1 MTANTNAPYADTLLD
16 PVKLG
21 DLTLPNRILMA
32 PLTRA
37 RTPDSVPG
45 ELQQA
50 YYGQRAGAGLIISE
64 ATNISPTAR
73 GYVYTP
79 GIWTDEQ
86 EAGWKGVVQAV
97 HAKGG
102 RMALQLWHVGRVSHE
117 MVQPDGQQPV
127 APSALRGEGA
137 QCFVEF
143 EDGTSGRHPT
153 STPRALETDEI
164 PQLIEDYRQAAVRAK
179 RAGFDMIEVHA
190 ANAYLLNQ
198 FMATGT
204 NQRTDQYGGSV
215 ENRAR
220 LTLEVVDAVAEVF
233 GPERTGIR
241 LTPFIEIFGLT
252 DDEPEEMAF
261 YMAEQLSRRGIAYV
275 HVNEPDWAGGDIKF
289 SDDFRRAL
297 RERVTGA
304 LIFCGHYDG
313 ESAARIIDEGIA
325 DAVAI
330 GRPYI
335 ANPDLVERIRLG
347 AEFNEQDPDTFYG
360 GGAKGYT
367 DYPFLDN
374 GHDRRG

>member
-1 MTANTNAPYADTLLD
+1 MAHDALLT
-16 PVKLG
+16 PVRFG
-21 DLTLPNRILMA
+21 NLTLPNRILMA

-37 RTPDSVPG
+37 RTPDSIPG

-50 YYGQRAGAGLIISE
+50 YYSQRAGSGLIISE

-102 RMALQLWHVGRVSHE
+102 RIALQLWHVGRVSHE
-117 MVQPDGQQPV
+117 MVQPDGQPPV
-127 APSALRGEGA
+127 APSALKGEGA

-143 EDGTSGRHPT
+143 EDGSSGRHET

-164 PQLIEDYRQAAVRAK
+164 AGIVDDYRQAAIRAK

-198 FMATGT
+198 FMATGS
-204 NQRTDQYGGSV
+204 NQRTDQYGGSL

-220 LTLEVVDAVAEVF
+220 LPLEVVDAIAEVF

-241 LTPFIEIFGLT
+241 MSPFIEIFGLS

-261 YMAEQLSRRGIAYV
+261 YMADQLSKRGIAYL
-275 HVNEPDWAGGDIKF
+275 HINEPDWAGGDIKL

-297 RERVTGA
+297 RDRFKGSLV
-304 LIFCGHYDG
+304 FCGHYD
-313 ESAARIIDEGIA
+313 EQRAARIIGDGIA

-330 GRPYI
+330 GRSYI
-335 ANPDLVERIRLG
+335 ANPDLVERFRVG
-347 AEFNEQDPDTFYG
+347 AKLNEPNPDTFYG
-360 GGAKGYT
+360 GGKEGYT

-374 GHDRRG
+374 GHDQPSS

>member
-1 MTANTNAPYADTLLD
+1 MAYDTLLT
-16 PVKLG
+16 PTRLG
-21 DLTLPNRILMA
+21 SLTLPNRILMA

-45 ELQQA
+45 KLQEA

-64 ATNISPTAR
+64 ATNISPTAK

-86 EAGWKGVVQAV
+86 EAGWKGVVDAV

-117 MVQPDGQQPV
+117 MVQPDGQAPL
-127 APSALRGEGA
+127 APSALKGEGA

-143 EDGTSGRHPT
+143 EDGTAGRHAT

-164 PQLIEDYRQAAVRAK
+164 PGIVEDYRRAAIRAK

-198 FMATGT
+198 FLATGT
-204 NQRTDQYGGSV
+204 NQRTDQYGGSL

-220 LTLEVVDAVAEVF
+220 FPLEVVDAVAEVF
-233 GPERTGIR
+233 GPKRTGIR
-241 LTPFIEIFGLT
+241 LTPFIELFGLT
-252 DDEPEEMAF
+252 DDESEAMTF
-261 YMAEQLSRRGIAYV
+261 YLLEQLSRRGLAYV
-275 HVNEPDWAGGDIKF
+275 HVNEPDWAGGDITF
-289 SDDFRRAL
+289 SDDFRRAM
-297 RERVTGA
+297 RARFTGS
-304 LIFCGHYDG
+304 LIFCGHYDA
-313 ESAARIIDEGIA
+313 ERSERIISDGIA

-330 GRPYI
+330 GRSYI
-335 ANPDLVERIRLG
+335 ANPDLVERFRVG
-347 AEFNEQDPDTFYG
+347 AALNEPDAETFYG
-360 GGAKGYT
+360 GDEKGYT

-374 GHDRRG
+374 GFDRRA